1 MHLRHLEGHLTVE
14 GDDAAEN
21 GGLVTLVGPLPC
33 LGDVLS
39 GTGAARIHVL
49 ETHSERL
56 LELAYDVQ
64 SGIGIL
70 DIVVGKFLSSE
81 LAGGG
86 K

>member
-1 MHLRHLEGHLTVE
+1 M
-14 GDDAAEN
+14 
-21 GGLVTLVGPLPC
+21 
-33 LGDVLS
+33 
-39 GTGAARIHVL
+39 L

-64 SGIGIL
+64 GGIGIL